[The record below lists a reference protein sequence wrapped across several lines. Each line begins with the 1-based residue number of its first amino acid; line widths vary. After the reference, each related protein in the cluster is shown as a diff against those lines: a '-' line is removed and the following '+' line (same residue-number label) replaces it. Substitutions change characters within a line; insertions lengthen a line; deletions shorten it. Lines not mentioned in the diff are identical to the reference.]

1 MPPMTRLDGGFDR
14 ALDDLDLRTVTR
26 SPVLDYLR
34 RLLDEYRELEEGEV
48 ATYIPELGRAD
59 PNWFGISV
67 VTADGHVYEVGDTDL
82 DFTIQSISKPF
93 VFGMALEDQ
102 GRDAVLQHVGVE
114 PSGNAFNSI
123 VVDDRNRPFNPMVNA
138 GAIVATGLIDARDAD
153 ERMERIVEAFSHY
166 AGRRLQLDETVYES
180 ESATGDRNRAI
191 AHLMRSFGNLE
202 GDVDPIIDAYFRQC
216 SLLVT
221 CRDLATMAATLANR
235 GVNPI
240 TGARALDAR
249 YVENVL
255 SVMSTCGM
263 YDYAGE
269 WVYTVGLP
277 AKSGVAGGVVAV
289 LPGQLGIGIFSPRLD
304 ARGNSARGI
313 KVCQRMA
320 IDFDLHPLRFQPEV
334 RAVVRRCYHCGQTRS
349 NRVRTPED
357 YELLAQHADS
367 VAVFELQGDL
377 FFGSTERLFRSVI
390 DDIAGVDAVVLDC
403 KRIGN
408 LDGAAISMLSH
419 LRAALHDVGCVLLMA
434 DAPVGVLEDIASHSF
449 PDVDTALEWCEDRIL
464 GRLGPPAESLP
475 AELGSQELLRG
486 LSREE
491 LALVEAAVELVDVKQ
506 GDVVLREGDHADAIF
521 FVLSGLVSVRLLLAG
536 KDRDRRLATLG
547 AGVAV
552 GEMAF
557 LDEGERSADVVAE
570 RDSLLARLSIGDLHE
585 IGQVAPR
592 VMATFSANLAR
603 NLSGRLR
610 RANEQV
616 RMLAH

>member
-1 MPPMTRLDGGFDR
+1 MARLDGGFDR
-14 ALDDLDLRTVTR
+14 ALDALDLRTVTR

-34 RLLDEYRELEEGEV
+34 RLLDEYRQLEAGEV

-59 PNWFGISV
+59 PDWFGICV

-93 VFGMALEDQ
+93 VFGMALEDR
-102 GRDAVLQHVGVE
+102 GRDEVLRRVGVE
-114 PSGNAFNSI
+114 PSGNPFNAI

-138 GAIVATGLIDARDAD
+138 GAIVATGLIEARDD
-153 ERMERIVEAFSHY
+153 EERMERIVEAFSHY
-166 AGRRLQLDETVYES
+166 AGRRLPLDETVYKS

-202 GDVDPIIDAYFRQC
+202 GDVDAVIDAYFRQC
-216 SLLVT
+216 SFLVT

-289 LPGQLGIGIFSPRLD
+289 LPGQLGIGVFSPRLD
-304 ARGNSARGI
+304 ERGNSARGI

-320 IDFDLHPLRFQPEV
+320 LDFDLHPLRFQPEV

-349 NRVRTPED
+349 NRVRTPEE
-357 YELLAQHADS
+357 YELLARHADS
-367 VAVFELQGDL
+367 IVVFELQGDL
-377 FFGSTERLFRSVI
+377 FFGSSERLFRTVV
-390 DDIAGVDAVVLDC
+390 DDLAGVDAVVLDC

-419 LRAALHDVGCVLLMA
+419 LRAALRDVGCVLVMA

-449 PDVDTALEWCEDRIL
+449 PDTDTALEWCEDRIL
-464 GRLGPPAESLP
+464 ARRGTPVDSIPE
-475 AELGSQELLRG
+475 ELGAQELLRG
-486 LSREE
+486 LTPAE
-491 LALVEAAVELVDVKQ
+491 LALIEDAVEVIDVAR
-506 GDVVLREGDHADAIF
+506 GDVVFREGDDADAIF
-521 FVLSGLVSVRLLLAG
+521 FVLSGLVSVRLPLAETG
-536 KDRDRRLATLG
+536 RDRRLATLG
-547 AGVAV
+547 PGVAV

-557 LDEGERSADVVAE
+557 LDEGTRSADVVAE
-570 RDSLLARLSIGDLHE
+570 RDSRLARLAISDLHR
-585 IGQVAPR
+585 IGEHEPC
-592 VMATFSANLAR
+592 ATRTFAANLAR

-616 RMLAH
+616 RMLAN